1 MNFDRREFL
10 DAVDEL
16 AKRVG
21 MEVPRDSR
29 QNNEDSSTRDLYA
42 TLDAAAQ
49 FFRKQLAGSDRA
61 RAYVTRR
68 EIDPAIV
75 ARYSTGSAPH
85 GYNRPRDR
93 RGHEERRKT
102 PQKGRAA
109 GR

>member
-1 MNFDRREFL
+1 MNFDRLEFL

-21 MEVPRDSR
+21 MEVPRDTR

-49 FFRKQLAGSDRA
+49 FFRKPLAGSDKA

-75 ARYSTGSAPH
+75 QRNAH
-85 GYNRPRDR
+85 GYAPDGAHREGQLGKMIR
-93 RGHEERRKT
+93 RTGKD
-102 PQKGRAA
+102 
-109 GR
+109 